1 MRTCSFGTLTL
12 YSHVV
17 SLSNSRLFPT
27 RMIQE
32 ADGAYNCMLL
42 TKLVDITIFFMI
54 NTPIDEDSF
63 M

>member
-1 MRTCSFGTLTL
+1 MRICSFGTLSL
-12 YSHVV
+12 CSHVV
-17 SLSNSRLFPT
+17 SLSNRLFPT
-27 RMIQE
+27 RMIQK